1 MRVPKSNTLILITSF
16 ILLFVLLF
24 FYHIFTVKNNKI
36 KELSQEV
43 LVLEAD
49 IISLEHIIENIKA
62 LREIEQQELAKV
74 REEVGRLEAA
84 KNTHIKRLEEFYR
97 DENIVDSTLPDDV
110 SRLLNEACAE
120 IRGSAC
126 PNP

>member
-1 MRVPKSNTLILITSF
+1 MRVSKSNTLILITSF

-62 LREIEQQELAKV
+62 LREIEQQELARV

-97 DENIVDSTLPDDV
+97 DENVVDSTLPDDV

>member
-1 MRVPKSNTLILITSF
+1 MRVSKSNTLILITSF
-16 ILLFVLLF
+16 LLLFVLLF

-62 LREIEQQELAKV
+62 LREIEQQELARV